1 MRMSAELSRLLVMMH
16 AHTRGGGEVPQ
27 VNGERV
33 ERALERMREGV
44 AEELSL
50 ADFAKAA
57 GVSVPHFCVLFKT
70 RTGVPPMLYFTRL
83 RMRHAAE
90 LLDSS
95 EATVEEIGSRVGYE
109 NPFHFSRAFRRTQG
123 MSPRAYRKRV
133 RG

>member
-1 MRMSAELSRLLVMMH
+1 MITQPEGFPRERLMRLPDEM
-16 AHTRGGGEVPQ
+16 
-27 VNGERV
+27 V
-33 ERALERMREGV
+33 ERALELPVCEDIMVTDLGH
-44 AEELSL
+44 
-50 ADFAKAA
+50 FAKAA

-95 EATVEEIGSRVGYE
+95 EATVEEIGGRVGYE

-123 MSPRAYRKRV
+123 MSPRAYRQRV